1 MVVDKSTET
10 HKDTLLENISFC
22 CRIKEKHRGNP
33 MKKQS
38 IYKKRTTNP
47 RKKRLITGG
56 TILLCLALLLVAPKL
71 WQSIQAS
78 PAWNNKVSDAGTE
91 VPGNSS
97 QALSPDSS
105 VSPEPTV
112 ASSLSP
118 SSTATPTPSPSLT
131 ATPTPSPSPT
141 PTLTPTPTSTPSP
154 SPTLTPTPTPSP
166 TPVPE
171 IVDKVRAA
179 LLIDC
184 ESGSTIY
191 GYQEQEILAPASVTK
206 LMTALLAF
214 EYGKMEDI
222 LVPTAEAL
230 NIEVSG
236 AVICGLKQGDKV
248 PLKEAMHGLLLPSG
262 NEVANVIAE
271 YIGGDLESFVALMN
285 ARAAELGMK
294 DTCFK
299 NAHGLPDEEHLTTA
313 QDISLLMKEL
323 LPYEEFF
330 EIAGKGSY
338 EIRYTNK
345 DDLLVFYT
353 INNTNHYLNGKR
365 EIPEGIEILGGK
377 TGYTV
382 AAGRCLVMYVKT
394 PDGKVYIAEI
404 FGAQDYEVLYDAM
417 NALLEMLLCPS
428 MV

>member
-1 MVVDKSTET
+1 
-10 HKDTLLENISFC
+10 
-22 CRIKEKHRGNP
+22 

-38 IYKKRTTNP
+38 IYKKRKPDP
-47 RKKRLITGG
+47 RKRKLLIGS
-56 TILLCLALLLVAPKL
+56 IPALCLVVLLLFAPKL
-71 WQSIQAS
+71 WQSIQTS
-78 PAWNNKVSDAGTE
+78 PAWNDKVSDTGTE
-91 VPGNSS
+91 PT
-97 QALSPDSS
+97 AADTLSPTQ
-105 VSPEPTV
+105 V
-112 ASSLSP
+112 L
-118 SSTATPTPSPSLT
+118 
-131 ATPTPSPSPT
+131 TPTPSPSPT
-141 PTLTPTPTSTPSP
+141 PTVTPTPSP
-154 SPTLTPTPTPSP
+154 SPTPTLTPTPTPSP

-179 LLIDC
+179 LLVDC
-184 ESGSTIY
+184 ESNTIVY

-206 LMTALLAF
+206 LLTALLAF

-230 NIEVSG
+230 DIGVSG

-248 PLKEAMHGLLLPSG
+248 PLKEALHGLLLPSG

-271 YIGGDLESFVALMN
+271 YIGGDMESFVELMN
-285 ARAAELGMK
+285 VRAAELGMK

-377 TGYTV
+377 TGYTN
-382 AAGRCLVMYVKT
+382 AAGRCLVMYVKA
-394 PDGKVYIAEI
+394 PDGKLYMAEI
-404 FGAQDYEVLYDAM
+404 FGAPDYEGLYGAM
-417 NALLEMLLCPS
+417 NALLGILKPAE
-428 MV
+428 